1 MPKGS
6 RAERD
11 GSSSPTN
18 PEAVKPGISSFP
30 ALAELTSD
38 EGSLLYQDWLVV
50 IGGLVGDVSDT
61 AEWWRQVLDAADT
74 AYGVWISSS
83 PLDRLKV
90 EPIVPAELL
99 QGRWARVN
107 FRICSILL
115 AAVPESIKAD
125 IVARKS
131 N

>member
-1 MPKGS
+1 M
-6 RAERD
+6 
-11 GSSSPTN
+11 
-18 PEAVKPGISSFP
+18 
-30 ALAELTSD
+30 AELTSD

-61 AEWWRQVLDAADT
+61 AEWWRQVLDEADT